1 MKVKLTAP
9 EGYKYKDKM
18 TDKTYSVLIIE
29 SKDKKR
35 FELVADNRD
44 KIITED

>member
-9 EGYKYKDKM
+9 EGYKYKDNM

-29 SKDKKR
+29 SKNKKR
-35 FELVADNRD
+35 FELVADNTD